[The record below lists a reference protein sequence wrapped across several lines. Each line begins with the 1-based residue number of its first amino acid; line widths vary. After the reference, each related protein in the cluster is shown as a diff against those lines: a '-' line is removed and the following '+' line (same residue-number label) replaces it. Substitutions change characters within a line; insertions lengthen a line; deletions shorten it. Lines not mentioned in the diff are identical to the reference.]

1 MYDLIWSFLTWAHQ
15 QIPQCVWWRTVRMQ
29 PLVRLNEQQ
38 VTLVLLFFRVL
49 VSHNDN
55 IHYFCS
61 TYIGSE
67 YSCMENVIIPS
78 MNGQIEAGAASF
90 SAHMGDIC
98 GKFNI
103 PPCIILFSLSL
114 IHYYI
119 CLCCQLI
126 HRWRVSWSQQQQDM
140 QPIPL
145 WGKEAS
151 LPASYE
157 LLALYR
163 RQRLER
169 M

>member
-1 MYDLIWSFLTWAHQ
+1 
-15 QIPQCVWWRTVRMQ
+15 MQ
-29 PLVRLNEQQ
+29 PLVRLNEQH

-55 IHYFCS
+55 IHLCS

-126 HRWRVSWSQQQQDM
+126 HRWRASSQ
-140 QPIPL
+140 
-145 WGKEAS
+145 
-151 LPASYE
+151 
-157 LLALYR
+157 
-163 RQRLER
+163 
-169 M
+169 